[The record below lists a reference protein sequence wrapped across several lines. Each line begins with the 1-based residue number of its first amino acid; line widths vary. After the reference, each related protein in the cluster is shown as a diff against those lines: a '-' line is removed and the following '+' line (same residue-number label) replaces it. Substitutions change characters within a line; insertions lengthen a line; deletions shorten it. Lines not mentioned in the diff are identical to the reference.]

1 MKRFLS
7 FLMMAVFSASLFAA
21 TYTVAGDNTT
31 VFGKAWT
38 PAETANDM
46 TLVDGLYTFAKTD
59 VTLPAG
65 SIAFKVCQDHA
76 WTNSWP
82 AQNYSLSIPASGKY
96 DITITFNE
104 STKDVNAKADK
115 KEDVVVLPSIAMHGN
130 FLGSWAN
137 TENFTVVE
145 GNETAVLTLNLAAGN
160 YEFGM
165 RIGGSGNWTSNG
177 VAFTREN
184 PSAVIEA
191 GQGNLTLAADK
202 EGTYTFTWT
211 YETNTLTI
219 TFPTATAL
227 DNTAAQ
233 EKATKI
239 LRNGQIF
246 ILKGDKMYNV
256 MGALIR

>member
-104 STKDVNAKADK
+104 STNNFVTFSTCSKNSFSLCSS
-115 KEDVVVLPSIAMHGN
+115 ESI
-130 FLGSWAN
+130 
-137 TENFTVVE
+137 
-145 GNETAVLTLNLAAGN
+145 
-160 YEFGM
+160 
-165 RIGGSGNWTSNG
+165 
-177 VAFTREN
+177 
-184 PSAVIEA
+184 
-191 GQGNLTLAADK
+191 
-202 EGTYTFTWT
+202 
-211 YETNTLTI
+211 
-219 TFPTATAL
+219 
-227 DNTAAQ
+227 
-233 EKATKI
+233 
-239 LRNGQIF
+239 
-246 ILKGDKMYNV
+246 
-256 MGALIR
+256 